1 MTHVTLHLEQ
11 LTLVIILHRPTP
23 RTTYYS
29 VNSNVQFDIKQ
40 NQLCYVEHTY
50 FLGGDKMD
58 KNYPFQSFQTSILI
72 TLIILIIMLEV

>member
-1 MTHVTLHLEQ
+1 MDLHHVGTTHS
-11 LTLVIILHRPTP
+11 
-23 RTTYYS
+23 S

-40 NQLCYVEHTY
+40 NQLCYGEHTY

-58 KNYPFQSFQTSILI
+58 KNYPFESFQTSILI